1 MTVNMI
7 VMTTDRE
14 SINIIVNAHLIYPT
28 WATEVT
34 TVFND
39 DYQQMPL
46 PTVAA
51 RAFKSALWL
60 GEDVLRRSVP
70 LPNQIRLKA

>member
-1 MTVNMI
+1 
-7 VMTTDRE
+7 
-14 SINIIVNAHLIYPT
+14 
-28 WATEVT
+28 
-34 TVFND
+34 
-39 DYQQMPL
+39 MPL